1 MFKEIFVQNAYNIQN
16 TFNQLLWQHL
26 ENFSKHQSNFEHSK
40 NLEIACSIEKI
51 IPEFF
56 SDTFW
61 FMFHFWA
68 GKQKFWSRFEYTK
81 NASFSEHTVLSRL
94 FHHARNDSINSLLSL
109 FGRCFLLA
117 PTFCLLGNQTLKSQ
131 IPFREAPVINL
142 SIFTHQ
148 VNGFSLMLTINAS
161 ILWLERCNESSNS

>member
-1 MFKEIFVQNAYNIQN
+1 MHIISRIHL
-16 TFNQLLWQHL
+16 NQLLWRHL
-26 ENFSKHQSNFEHSK
+26 ENFSKHQSNFEHSN

-56 SDTFW
+56 SETFW
-61 FMFHFWA
+61 FMFHFRA

-81 NASFSEHTVLSRL
+81 SASFSDQRILRRLS
-94 FHHARNDSINSLLSL
+94 FHRAGNELINALLSL

-117 PTFCLLGNQTLKSQ
+117 ATSCLLGKQILMSQ
-131 IPFREAPVINL
+131 VPFKEAPVINL
-142 SIFTHQ
+142 FIFIHQ

-161 ILWLERCNESSNS
+161 ILWLERCNPSSNS